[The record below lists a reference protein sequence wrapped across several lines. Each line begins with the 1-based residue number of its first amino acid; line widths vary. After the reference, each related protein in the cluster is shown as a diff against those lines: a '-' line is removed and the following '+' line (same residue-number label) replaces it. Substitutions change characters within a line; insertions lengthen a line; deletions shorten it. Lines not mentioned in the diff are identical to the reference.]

1 MDAGIGGRKR
11 SEKELER
18 SPPEGGIAQR
28 QTAGGFPA
36 NRIEKHKGMA
46 GGKNYMREVS
56 G

>member
-1 MDAGIGGRKR
+1 MDAAEGRN
-11 SEKELER
+11 EEELKR

-46 GGKNYMREVS
+46 GGKNYRREVI